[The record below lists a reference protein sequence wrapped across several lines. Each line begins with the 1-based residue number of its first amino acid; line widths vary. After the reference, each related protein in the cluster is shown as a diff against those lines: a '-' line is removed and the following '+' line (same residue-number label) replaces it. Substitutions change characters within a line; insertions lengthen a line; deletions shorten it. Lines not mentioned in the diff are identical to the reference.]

1 MTSASVLVTGC
12 SAGGIGAA
20 LCHEFQRRGLHV
32 FATARTPSKL
42 GDLPKLPNVTTIALD
57 VTSASS
63 IADAVKL
70 VEAKTGRRLDYLV
83 NNSGAQYVM
92 PTLDMDLGEAKRMYD
107 VNVWGVI
114 AMIQAFAPLLILAKG
129 SIVNIAS
136 IAGYLYAPWMGVYGG
151 SKAAIDLISETLRL
165 ELAPFDVK
173 VVTCVTGAVKTN
185 LMSNATKHD
194 LPPASIYTPVANK
207 VSERANGEDVKDTST
222 PEDFAKRLVN
232 DTLSGASGKV
242 YRGKLATIT
251 RFVSTFL
258 PTGILVNLLPQRV
271 ILVARLM
278 LDFQDDL
285 LTKGTGLTELPGSS
299 KA

>member
-42 GDLPKLPNVTTIALD
+42 GDLQKLSNVTTIALD

-63 IADAVKL
+63 IAEAVKL
-70 VEAKTGRRLDYLV
+70 VEDKTGRRLDYLV

-92 PTLDMDLGEAKRMYD
+92 PTLDMDLEEAKKMYD

-114 AMIQAFAPLLILAKG
+114 AMIQAFAPLLIAAKG

-136 IAGYLYAPWMGVYGG
+136 ITGYLYAPWMGTMLHPTIVYKINGCVGVYGG
-151 SKAAIDLISETLRL
+151 SKAAIDLISEALRL

-185 LMSNATKHD
+185 LMSNSTKHD
-194 LPPASIYTPVANK
+194 LPTGSIYTPVAHK
-207 VSERANGEDVKDTST
+207 VSERANGEDVKDAST
-222 PEDFAKRLVN
+222 PEDFAKRLVA
-232 DTLSGASGKV
+232 DALGGASGKV

-251 RFVSTFL
+251 RFISTFL
-258 PTGILVNLLPQRV
+258 PTGTLV
-271 ILVARLM
+271 
-278 LDFQDDL
+278 
-285 LTKGTGLTELPGSS
+285 SS
-299 KA
+299 SFPSTQLWSHD

>member
-42 GDLPKLPNVTTIALD
+42 GDLQNLPNVTTVALD

-63 IADAVKL
+63 IANAVKL

-92 PTLDMDLGEAKRMYD
+92 PTLDMDLEEAKRMYD
-107 VNVWGVI
+107 VNIWGVI
-114 AMIQAFAPLLILAKG
+114 AMIQAFAPLLIVAKG
-129 SIVNIAS
+129 SIINIAS
-136 IAGYLYAPWMGVYGG
+136 IAGYLHAPWMGVYGG

-185 LMSNATKHD
+185 LMSNSTKHD
-194 LPPASIYTPVANK
+194 LPVGSIYTPLASK
-207 VSERANGEDVKDTST
+207 ISERANGEDVKDAST
-222 PEDFAKRLVN
+222 PEHFAKRLVT
-232 DTLSGASGKV
+232 DTLGGASGKV

-251 RFVSTFL
+251 QFISTFL
-258 PTGILVNLLPQRV
+258 PTRTLVSCLLSRS
-271 ILVARLM
+271 
-278 LDFQDDL
+278 DFDRMTDA
-285 LTKGTGLTELPGSS
+285 GLPGWFIDQRHWLD
-299 KA
+299 